1 MNKFLIFDLDGTLI
15 DTLPMIYKSCLDYLK
30 WDNLNYQYSIDE
42 VKSFIGK
49 GARNL
54 FAKLIKKDDFS
65 EEKYQKFL
73 DFYYQRQFESKP
85 FKDVYPTLKNLEKDY
100 ALLIY
105 SNKPDELLK
114 PLVNKIFNDIHFLY
128 VQGADYNYPLKP
140 NPALINKILEKLNLK
155 KELGYFLGDSE
166 VDLELAKN
174 AKIKSIIFTYGYG
187 NYDKIIQGKPD
198 YILDEFIKLYEVL

>member
-15 DTLPMIYKSCLDYLK
+15 DTLPMIHKSCLDYLK
-30 WDNLNYQYSIDE
+30 WDNLNYQYSIDD

-174 AKIKSIIFTYGYG
+174 AKIKSIIFSYGYG
-187 NYDKIIQGKPD
+187 NYDKIIQEKPD
-198 YILDEFIKLYEVL
+198 YLLDEFIKLYEVL